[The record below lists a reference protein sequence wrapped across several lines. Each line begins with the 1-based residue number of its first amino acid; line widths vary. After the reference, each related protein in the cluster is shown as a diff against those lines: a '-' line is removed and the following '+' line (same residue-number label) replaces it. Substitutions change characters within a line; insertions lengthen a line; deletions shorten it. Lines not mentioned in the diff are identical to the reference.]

1 MILCAVLGTEED
13 NKYIV
18 SCYKWIYCF
27 YLLIIL
33 SFVDMQ
39 SGDSSKTWSNLGT
52 GLVKKKKK
60 LGIYML
66 IVMGNDKEIARVEE

>member
-13 NKYIV
+13 KYIV
-18 SCYKWIYCF
+18 SCYKFIYCF

-60 LGIYML
+60 TRNLYADSYG
-66 IVMGNDKEIARVEE
+66 

>member
-13 NKYIV
+13 KYIV
-18 SCYKWIYCF
+18 SCYKFIYCF